1 MPIHRVAVLITSYNR
16 RDLTLASLQSLFRQ
30 RRIEDLD
37 VEVFLVDDGCTDG
50 TRDAVRT
57 RFPMVRLLAGNG
69 KLYWNGGMRLA
80 FDAAMQEGFDAYIF
94 FNDDTILY
102 KDALE
107 RMVLLAREQLTA
119 GIPTIVVGST
129 RSPLTGAQS
138 YGGFLKN
145 TRGPILQLE
154 MIAAHSSR
162 AIPCD
167 TMNGNFVL
175 VPAQVAATVGNL
187 EMRFQHQ
194 FGDLDYGLR
203 AKKAGFDLLVMPGY
217 AGDCFDNPRAGTWRD
232 PAISLARRWRHLISP
247 KGAPLAEWTFFTR
260 RHFGWRWSY
269 YALSPYVKTLVSSGV
284 ASCAGRRWK
293 TGLAL
298 ERRTV

>member
-1 MPIHRVAVLITSYNR
+1 MFIHRVAVLIASHNR
-16 RDLTLASLQSLFRQ
+16 RALTLASLESLFRQ
-30 RRIEDLD
+30 RRVEDLD

-50 TRDAVRT
+50 TGDAVRT
-57 RFPMVRLLAGNG
+57 RFPMVRVLAGNG

-80 FDAAMQEGFDAYIF
+80 FDAATEKGFDAYIF

-107 RMVLLAREQLTA
+107 RMVSIARERLTA
-119 GIPTIVVGST
+119 GMPTIVVGST

-138 YGGFLKN
+138 YGGFLKKA
-145 TRGPILQLE
+145 RGPIFQLE
-154 MIAAHSSR
+154 MIAVHSSR

-175 VPAQVAATVGNL
+175 VPAEVATTIGNL
-187 EMRFQHQ
+187 ERRFQHQ

-203 AKKAGFDLLVMPGY
+203 AKDAGFDLRVMPGY
-217 AGDCFDNPRAGTWRD
+217 AGDCFDNPSMGTWRD
-232 PAISLARRWRHLISP
+232 PTISLARRWRHLMSP
-247 KGAPLAEWTFFTR
+247 KGVPVAEWTFFTR
-260 RHFGWRWSY
+260 RHFGWRWLH
-269 YALSPYVKTLVSSGV
+269 YAVSPYVKTFLSS
-284 ASCAGRRWK
+284 ALAYCARRRGK
-293 TGLAL
+293 TALAL